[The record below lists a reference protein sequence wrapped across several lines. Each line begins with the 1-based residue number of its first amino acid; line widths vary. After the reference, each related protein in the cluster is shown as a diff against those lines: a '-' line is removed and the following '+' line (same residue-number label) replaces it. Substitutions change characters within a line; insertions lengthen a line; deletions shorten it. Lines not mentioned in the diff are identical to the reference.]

1 LTAKKVVRPQQIDAR
16 CRGYF
21 LQMRLFQPAVSRP
34 PGCSA
39 PDSLRDRS
47 FDPGSSFVFF
57 TPPLACRF
65 TARFPERFPR
75 GKTPAF
81 WGIDQEFFFSPVYH
95 FERLREIAPDA
106 KARAATDEFYE
117 KTQLEFKR
125 AIESRNPS
133 SAFILTATAADFDR
147 LEAAF
152 GSRNAE
158 AKQILRHL
166 RESAEIYQKNSRGEI
181 YANNLQRSRLLK
193 RNFMS
198 FYNAALKTEKQPKV
212 FFKFGASHVT
222 RGRNF
227 VNVFDLGNMV
237 SELAESQG
245 TASFHVLVIAAGG
258 TYNKFFPFIGNEADK
273 QKKLVPAN
281 VYSYAEMQPFLS
293 LADSSSW
300 KVIDLRPLRPL
311 LGTNQLPNL
320 PRGLAGIISGFDAV
334 VLVNE
339 AHPATFFT
347 Q

>member
-1 LTAKKVVRPQQIDAR
+1 VLTA
-16 CRGYF
+16 F
-21 LQMRLFQPAVSRP
+21 NSRYP
-34 PGCSA
+34 F
-39 PDSLRDRS
+39 SL
-47 FDPGSSFVFF
+47 PFF
-57 TPPLACRF
+57 NWQEEGALLEVALKLL
-65 TARFPERFPR
+65 R

-95 FERLREIAPDA
+95 FEQLREIAPDA
-106 KARAATDEFYE
+106 KARVATDEFYK
-117 KTQLEFKR
+117 KTQVELKR

-158 AKQILRHL
+158 AKQILR
-166 RESAEIYQKNSRGEI
+166 ESAEIYQKNARGEI
-181 YANNLQRSRLLK
+181 YANNLQWSRLLK

-198 FYNAALKTEKQPKV
+198 FYNIAMKTEKQPKV

-245 TASFHVLVIAAGG
+245 TSSFHVLVIAVGG

-273 QKKLVPAN
+273 QKKFVPAN
-281 VYSYAEMQPFLS
+281 VYSYADMQSFLS

-300 KVIDLRPLRPL
+300 KVIDRRPLRPL

-339 AHPATFFT
+339 ARPATFFT
-347 Q
+347 L